1 MVGGD
6 GIADLLEDR
15 GLASAG
21 RGHDESA
28 RSFPD
33 RSDEIDDPLLEKV
46 GRGLQTEFL
55 DGIDRCQVLKSDRMD
70 EFLVGASVDLE
81 DLPELGAIP
90 LVWGVDRALDMAPF
104 TESQPLDGVGCQEDI

>member
-1 MVGGD
+1 
-6 GIADLLEDR
+6 
-15 GLASAG
+15 
-21 RGHDESA
+21 
-28 RSFPD
+28 
-33 RSDEIDDPLLEKV
+33 
-46 GRGLQTEFL
+46 
-55 DGIDRCQVLKSDRMD
+55 MD